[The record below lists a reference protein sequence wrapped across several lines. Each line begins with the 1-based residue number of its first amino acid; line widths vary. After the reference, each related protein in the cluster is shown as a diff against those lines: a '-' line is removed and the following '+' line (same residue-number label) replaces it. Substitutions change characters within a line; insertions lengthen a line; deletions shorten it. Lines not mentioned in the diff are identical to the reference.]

1 MEVLTRKQFLK
12 EKRTKPYKQ
21 RFKVKRIY
29 KDSKTEDDK
38 KTERIP
44 IRVSKSQ
51 KIYIKNLAAQ
61 KGMNVSE
68 FILDLIGGMKD
79 E

>member
-1 MEVLTRKQFLK
+1 MEVLTKEQFLK
-12 EKRTKPYKQ
+12 EKRAKPYKQ
-21 RFKVKRIY
+21 RFAVKRVY

-38 KTERIP
+38 KTERIS

-51 KIYIKNLAAQ
+51 KIYIENLAAK

-68 FILDLIGGMKD
+68 FILDLIGGIKD